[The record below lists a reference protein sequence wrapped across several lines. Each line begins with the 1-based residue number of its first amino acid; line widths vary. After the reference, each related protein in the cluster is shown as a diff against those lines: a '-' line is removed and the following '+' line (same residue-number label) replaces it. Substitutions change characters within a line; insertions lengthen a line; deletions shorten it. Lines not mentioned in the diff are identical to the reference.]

1 MQKSP
6 FWRGCA
12 AFVAVIAL
20 VLVGFPLAYA
30 WTHGVNPDAWPDPF
44 EMNPGMWLSDL
55 QSGSVLP
62 IVITYW
68 QMAHGTCDSL
78 PGGGWQAGV
87 TLLIIAIFLVAWI
100 MVEGRREAPRNP
112 SGAYGST
119 NWATRKERRK
129 LKMGI
134 EIGLDPVDRRP
145 VRIEVEKNL
154 LTIAPPRTG
163 KTAGFIIPNLAA
175 TDPGAWN
182 GPAVVIDPKGDAYR
196 AVRRRR
202 LELGHTVHCLDPLG
216 LVNGTDRWNPLAA
229 RDPDDVLYL
238 QGMARALLPNN
249 LGTENA
255 AFFTTSAVDLLV
267 AAFTVTV
274 TNGRATPTAAAQLL
288 QNPKKLEAA
297 LENRDDPVSER
308 ALNLLR
314 DDPKL
319 RANVVATAQQATQWL
334 CDARMRRIVDDHTF
348 ELSDLAR
355 GDVDLFIV
363 LPDDDRK
370 EALAP
375 FVRWLLADL
384 FTAARINRLERRLLV
399 IIDEAKMLGR
409 FEAVING
416 QGVLPGY
423 GVSMWTIWQARS
435 QLTDTYGA
443 EGVRTFL
450 QNAEMI
456 NVFDIPRQDPDET
469 EYWSRAIGEFT
480 GVKATTSYDPK
491 TGWPTTSVTSE
502 AQRLIPAT
510 DIPNFLQH
518 FQVAML
524 SGEGYTRNPL
534 KLRRT
539 KAFKDPRFAGLVDS
553 TPPVLRSR

>member
-1 MQKSP
+1 MPKSP
-6 FWRGCA
+6 FWRAG
-12 AFVAVIAL
+12 IACTVFGIL
-20 VLVGFPLAYA
+20 LILGFPLSYT
-30 WTHGVNPDAWPDPF
+30 WTHGLNPNAWPVPY
-44 EMNPGMWLSDL
+44 EMNPALWVSDL
-55 QSGSVLP
+55 LSGNLLP
-62 IVITYW
+62 LLTTYW
-68 QMAHGTCDSL
+68 EMAHGTCDSL

-87 TLLIIAIFLVAWI
+87 TLLVIAIVLIAWI
-100 MVEGRREAPRNP
+100 MVSHRREAARDP
-112 SGAYGST
+112 SGVYGST
-119 NWATRKERRK
+119 VWATRKERRK
-129 LKMGI
+129 LTMGI

-175 TDPGAWN
+175 TDPKAWN

-202 LELGHTVHCLDPLG
+202 LELGHTVRCLDPLG
-216 LVNGTDRWNPLAA
+216 IVNGTDRWNPLLA

-249 LGTENA
+249 PGTENA
-255 AFFTTSAVDLLV
+255 TFFTNSAVDLIV
-267 AAFTVTV
+267 AAFIVTV
-274 TNGRATPTAAAQLL
+274 KNGKATPTAAAQLL
-288 QNPKKLEAA
+288 QTPRKLEAA

-334 CDARMRRIVDDHTF
+334 CDARMQRIVDGHTF
-348 ELSDLAR
+348 ELSDLSR

-363 LPDDDRK
+363 LPDDNRK

-384 FTAARINRLERRLLV
+384 FASVVVNRLERRLLV
-399 IIDEAKMLGR
+399 FIDEARMLGR
-409 FEAVING
+409 FEAVVDG
-416 QGVLPGY
+416 QGVLPGF

-435 QLTDTYGA
+435 QLTETYGP
-443 EGVRTFL
+443 EGVKTFL
-450 QNAEMI
+450 QNAEML

-469 EYWSRAIGEFT
+469 EFWSRAIGEFT
-480 GVKATTSYDPK
+480 GVKATTTYDPK
-491 TGWPTTSVTSE
+491 TGWPTVSATPE

-524 SGEGYTRNPL
+524 SGQDYTRNPL

-539 KAFKDPRFAGLVDS
+539 KAFNDPRFAGLVDS
-553 TPPVLRSR
+553 RRPILRSR